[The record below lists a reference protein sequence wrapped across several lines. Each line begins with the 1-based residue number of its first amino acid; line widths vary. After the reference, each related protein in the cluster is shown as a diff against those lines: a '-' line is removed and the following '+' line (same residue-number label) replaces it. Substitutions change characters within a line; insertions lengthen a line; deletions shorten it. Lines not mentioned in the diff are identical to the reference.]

1 MLRRHGNRE
10 DRKLAK
16 ECAEVMASWPSRAV
30 ACRLYSSGSV
40 LPLDIWIQI
49 LQTLCRDIESNGVRS
64 ASVIARDICNASM
77 ASKEMWTASQIALKH
92 LSSLCPLSPPLRKY
106 EQSWNQYFASPT
118 SMQASEISALMVGSV
133 GTVRC
138 DALGLPWD
146 QPACTVLFLKKFHLY
161 RPTNTPFRL
170 ILAVQHERAPSLL
183 MIRLL
188 LQIESRLSIPD
199 PSAGL
204 KRVLQH
210 PMSKHVTDKEF
221 RRLLT
226 QLGIQVMADLEQT
239 FVTKQ
244 RQTQFFKQ
252 LVVMLE
258 HELSQLTKHDQQSF
272 VWPGSRV
279 GHIYLLLHQRAATEI
294 FCIHYYCVYVAH
306 NGQCRGPGC
315 KRAERA
321 MYASSERASLGYK
334 DIYQCCTI
342 NAMTQSNSDMFTC
355 TATGLRLRFA
365 SLSSAPT
372 TLTAYAFV
380 LKPIGAA
387 VKR

>member
-1 MLRRHGNRE
+1 MSAELLYASYVNDSQIAFLFSTQSCPHAWISNCQKLVPGNHECVSEDISERPLAENVYTGLTKSSNAREYCGYIAVWVSSNSRWPNLKLDLMLRRHGSKE
-10 DRKLAK
+10 DLKLAK

-30 ACRLYSSGSV
+30 ACRLYCSGSV

-49 LQTLCRDIESNGVRS
+49 LQTLCRDIEKCGVRS

-92 LSSLCPLSPPLRKY
+92 LSSLCPLSPPLCKY

-118 SMQASEISALMVGSV
+118 SIQASEISALMIASV
-133 GTVRC
+133 GTVRYS
-138 DALGLPWD
+138 ALGLPWD
-146 QPACTVLFLKKFHLY
+146 QPACTVLFLRKFHLY

-183 MIRLL
+183 IIRLL

-226 QLGIQVMADLEQT
+226 QMGIQVMADLEQA

-252 LVVMLE
+252 LLVMLE
-258 HELSQLTKHDQQSF
+258 HELSWITNQDEQSF
-272 VWPGSRV
+272 VSSGSCV
-279 GHIYLLLHQRAATEI
+279 GYIY
-294 FCIHYYCVYVAH
+294 
-306 NGQCRGPGC
+306 
-315 KRAERA
+315 
-321 MYASSERASLGYK
+321 SL
-334 DIYQCCTI
+334 
-342 NAMTQSNSDMFTC
+342 
-355 TATGLRLRFA
+355 
-365 SLSSAPT
+365 
-372 TLTAYAFV
+372 
-380 LKPIGAA
+380 
-387 VKR
+387 